1 MSLRTCSWSAAP
13 VISMHVRTRGLHNVQ
28 VSLAWKPSGGGSAL
42 QKHQSKPPSE
52 EDTWHSKGSR
62 SVLGNDRALKRY
74 YGKGCS
80 VGDHT
85 AASEFGLTSI
95 DDLLLLQDHT
105 QGPPRS
111 DLPRFLSVSV
121 PAESR
126 PPASP
131 TLHLQPQG
139 PSQATSN
146 AASAWLHTCSSPPS
160 TLPEPDPRG
169 KTSMALPDPAT
180 ERGRPLP
187 MAPLGLICTLKV
199 IPYSPAEPVIQGERT
214 NSKNNLENKPTFS
227 RAAAPMWVLRGC
239 LLRTRTGPA
248 LARQA
253 CVLPPRLIAAPRPL
267 HPGCDLP
274 PRLLCVLALSEP
286 SLRLQLL
293 CDTEESSAGSACKH
307 FRPLT

>member
-13 VISMHVRTRGLHNVQ
+13 VISMHVRTRGLHNV
-28 VSLAWKPSGGGSAL
+28 
-42 QKHQSKPPSE
+42 
-52 EDTWHSKGSR
+52 
-62 SVLGNDRALKRY
+62 
-74 YGKGCS
+74 
-80 VGDHT
+80 
-85 AASEFGLTSI
+85 
-95 DDLLLLQDHT
+95 QDHT

-239 LLRTRTGPA
+239 LLRTRTGPV

-286 SLRLQLL
+286 RASSLRLQLL